1 MAGTIKIEVVTPEAK
16 VFSSDVDMVQLT
28 GTEGEMGILAG
39 HMPLMTQLVAG
50 EIILKRGSE
59 NTRFAVGDGF
69 VQVTGEKV
77 AILTDMAV
85 SSDNIDES
93 KAQEA
98 LQRAQARLSEKV
110 SDEEVVALQAT
121 IVNANVQLRVKRANR
136 K

>member
-50 EIILKRGSE
+50 EIILRRGPE
-59 NTRFAVGDGF
+59 TILFAVGDGF
-69 VQVTGEKV
+69 VQVTADKV
-77 AILTDMAV
+77 SILTDMAITA
-85 SSDNIDES
+85 DNIDE
-93 KAQEA
+93 ARATEA
-98 LQRAQARLSEKV
+98 LQRAQARLTQKI
-110 SDEEVVALQAT
+110 SDEESASVQAS
-121 IVNANVQLRVKRANR
+121 IAHAHAQLKVKRAHR

>member
-50 EIILKRGSE
+50 EIILRRGPE
-59 NTRFAVGDGF
+59 TILFAVGDGF
-69 VQVTGEKV
+69 VQVT
-77 AILTDMAV
+77 A
-85 SSDNIDES
+85 DNIDE
-93 KAQEA
+93 ARATEA
-98 LQRAQARLSEKV
+98 LQRAQARLTQKI
-110 SDEEVVALQAT
+110 SDEESASVQAS
-121 IVNANVQLRVKRANR
+121 IAHAHAQLKVKRAHR